1 MWAALHLLGQADPEI
16 QAGESGLHAPIRAV
30 ESETSLSGK
39 TRSTSRLVSLVTC
52 GHGAANVP
60 LQDINNAIVE
70 LRDDDVP
77 SQLLPAVVD
86 TVGHGTADVPP
97 QDANNVE
104 HGDIDEFCQ

>member
-1 MWAALHLLGQADPEI
+1 M
-16 QAGESGLHAPIRAV
+16 

-86 TVGHGTADVPP
+86 TVVHGTADVPHRMP
-97 QDANNVE
+97 IMSSMEIFMN
-104 HGDIDEFCQ
+104 FCQ